1 MTSGSATPPVPPRSP
16 DPSDRRAVR
25 EAERR
30 RKARQ
35 GAGISVAASVALFGG
50 LAALVLTSKGWPTFR
65 EAFLSWDVATD
76 SFWDILKAFWLDVK
90 IFMAVE
96 VAVLIVGLALALLRT
111 TWSPALAP
119 FRLIAIGYIDF
130 FRGMPTVMLVYLTA
144 FGIPALA
151 IPGGGLE
158 WLPTNP
164 VILAGFGLMLSYSAY
179 VAEVFRAGIQSIHP
193 SQRAAALSLGLT
205 ESQSLRRV
213 VLPQAVRRVMP
224 PLLNDFVA
232 LQKDAALVSIA
243 GPIEAFRQAQIIQ
256 GETFNYTPLI
266 VAGLL
271 FVLVTIPLARI
282 VDRLQA
288 RQPGF
293 AGGVR

>member
-30 RKARQ
+30 RKGRQ
-35 GAGISVAASVALFGG
+35 GAGISAAASVVLFGG
-50 LAALVLTSKGWPTFR
+50 LAALILTSKGWPTFR
-65 EAFLSWDVATD
+65 EAFLSWDVASD
-76 SFWDILKAFWLDVK
+76 SFVDILKAFWLDVK
-90 IFMAVE
+90 IFMVVE
-96 VAVLIVGLALALLRT
+96 VAVLAVGLALALLRT

-119 FRLIAIGYIDF
+119 FRLISVGYIDF

-144 FGIPALA
+144 FGVPALA
-151 IPGGGLE
+151 VPDGGLE

-205 ESQSLRRV
+205 EAQALRRV
-213 VLPQAVRRVMP
+213 ILPQAVRRVMP

-232 LQKDAALVSIA
+232 LQKDAELVSIA

-293 AGGVR
+293 AGGVK

>member
-1 MTSGSATPPVPPRSP
+1 MTSGSATPPVPRPSP

-25 EAERR
+25 ETARR
-30 RKARQ
+30 RKGRR
-35 GAGISVAASVALFGG
+35 GAGISAGASVVLFGG
-50 LAALVLTSKGWPTFR
+50 LAALVLTSAGWPTFR
-65 EAFLSWDVATD
+65 DTFLSWDVATD
-76 SFWDILKAFWLDVK
+76 SFGDILKAFWLDVK
-90 IFMAVE
+90 IFMVVE
-96 VAVLIVGLALALLRT
+96 VAVLVVGLGLALLRT
-111 TWSPALAP
+111 TWSPALTP
-119 FRLIAIGYIDF
+119 LRLIAVGYIDF

-151 IPGGGLE
+151 APGGGLE

-205 ESQSLRRV
+205 ETQALRRV
-213 VLPQAVRRVMP
+213 ILPQAVRRVMP

-243 GPIEAFRQAQIIQ
+243 GPIEAFRQAQIVQ

-266 VAGLL
+266 VAGVL
-271 FVLVTIPLARI
+271 FVLVTIPLARV

>member
-1 MTSGSATPPVPPRSP
+1 MTSGSATPPVPRRSP

-30 RKARQ
+30 RKARK
-35 GAGISVAASVALFGG
+35 GAGISVAASVVLFGG
-50 LAALVLTSKGWPTFR
+50 LAALVLTSEGWPTFR

-76 SFWDILKAFWLDVK
+76 SFVDILKAFWLDVK
-90 IFMAVE
+90 IFMVVE
-96 VAVLIVGLALALLRT
+96 VAVLVVGLALALLRT

-119 FRLIAIGYIDF
+119 LRLLAVGYIDF
-130 FRGMPTVMLVYLTA
+130 FRGMPTVMLVYLVA
-144 FGIPALA
+144 FGVPALA
-151 IPGGGLE
+151 MPGGGLE

-193 SQRAAALSLGLT
+193 SQRAAGLALGLT
-205 ESQSLRRV
+205 ETQALRHV

-224 PLLNDFVA
+224 PLLNDFVS

-271 FVLVTIPLARI
+271 FVLVTIPLARF

>member
-1 MTSGSATPPVPPRSP
+1 VPRPSP
-16 DPSDRRAVR
+16 DLSDRRAVR

-30 RKARQ
+30 RKARR
-35 GAGISVAASVALFGG
+35 GAGISVAASVVLFGG
-50 LAALVLTSKGWPTFR
+50 LALLVLTSEGWPTFQ
-65 EAFLSWDVATD
+65 EAFLSWDVARD

-90 IFMAVE
+90 IFVVVE
-96 VAVLIVGLALALLRT
+96 IAVLIVGLALALLRT
-111 TWSPALAP
+111 TSSPALAP
-119 FRLIAIGYIDF
+119 LRLIAVGYVDV

-144 FGIPALA
+144 FGVPALA

-193 SQRAAALSLGLT
+193 SQRAAALALGLT
-205 ESQSLRRV
+205 EVQSLRHV

-224 PLLNDFVA
+224 PLLNDFVS

-271 FVLVTIPLARI
+271 FVLVTIPLARF

>member
-1 MTSGSATPPVPPRSP
+1 MKSGSATPPVPPRSA

-30 RKARQ
+30 RKARR
-35 GAGISVAASVALFGG
+35 GAGISVAASVVLFGG
-50 LAALVLTSKGWPTFR
+50 LAALVLTSTGWPTFR
-65 EAFLSWDVATD
+65 DAFLSWDVATD
-76 SFWDILKAFWLDVK
+76 SFVDILKAFWLDVK
-90 IFMAVE
+90 IFLVVE
-96 VAVLIVGLALALLRT
+96 VAVLVVGLALALLRT
-111 TWSPALAP
+111 TSTPALAP
-119 FRLIAIGYIDF
+119 LRLIAVGYIDF

-151 IPGGGLE
+151 VPGGGLE

-164 VILAGFGLMLSYSAY
+164 IILAGFGLMLSYSAY
-179 VAEVFRAGIQSIHP
+179 VAEVFRAGIESIHP
-193 SQRAAALSLGLT
+193 SQRAAALALGLT
-205 ESQSLRRV
+205 ETQALRHV
-213 VLPQAVRRVMP
+213 VLPQAVRRVLP
-224 PLLNDFVA
+224 PLLNDFVS

-256 GETFNYTPLI
+256 GETFNYTPLV

-271 FVLVTIPLARI
+271 FVAVTIPLARI

-288 RQPGF
+288 RRPGF
-293 AGGVR
+293 AGGVK

>member
-1 MTSGSATPPVPPRSP
+1 V
-16 DPSDRRAVR
+16 
-25 EAERR
+25 
-30 RKARQ
+30 
-35 GAGISVAASVALFGG
+35 LFGG

-65 EAFLSWDVATD
+65 DTFLSWDVATD
-76 SFWDILKAFWLDVK
+76 SFPDILKAFWLDVK
-90 IFMAVE
+90 IFMVVE
-96 VAVLIVGLALALLRT
+96 VAVLVVGLGLALLRT
-111 TWSPALAP
+111 TWSPALTP
-119 FRLIAIGYIDF
+119 LRLIAVGYIDF

-151 IPGGGLE
+151 APGGGLE

-205 ESQSLRRV
+205 EAQALRRV
-213 VLPQAVRRVMP
+213 ILPQAVRRVMP

-243 GPIEAFRQAQIIQ
+243 GPIEAFRQAQIVQ

-266 VAGLL
+266 VAGVL
-271 FVLVTIPLARI
+271 FVLVTIPLARV

>member
-1 MTSGSATPPVPPRSP
+1 VPRPSP
-16 DPSDRRAVR
+16 DASDRRAVR

-30 RKARQ
+30 RKARR
-35 GAGISVAASVALFGG
+35 GAGISVAASVVLFGG

-65 EAFLSWDVATD
+65 DAFLSWDVASD
-76 SFWDILKAFWLDVK
+76 SFGDILKAFWLDVK
-90 IFMAVE
+90 IFMVVE
-96 VAVLIVGLALALLRT
+96 VAVLVVGLALALLRT
-111 TWSPALAP
+111 TWSAALTP
-119 FRLIAIGYIDF
+119 LRLLAVGYIDF

-151 IPGGGLE
+151 APGGGLE

-205 ESQSLRRV
+205 ETQALRRV
-213 VLPQAVRRVMP
+213 ILPQAVRRVMP

-243 GPIEAFRQAQIIQ
+243 GPIEAFRQAQIVQ

-266 VAGLL
+266 VAGVL
-271 FVLVTIPLARI
+271 FVLVTIPLARV

>member
-16 DPSDRRAVR
+16 EPGDRRAVR
-25 EAERR
+25 AAERR
-30 RKARQ
+30 RRARR
-35 GAGISVAASVALFGG
+35 GAGISLAASVVLFGG
-50 LAALVLTSKGWPTFR
+50 LGALILTSKGWPTFR
-65 EAFLSWDVATD
+65 DAFLSWSVAKD
-76 SFWDILKAFWLDVK
+76 SFPDILKAFWLDVK
-90 IFMAVE
+90 IFMVVE
-96 VAVLIVGLALALLRT
+96 VAVLAVGLALALLRT
-111 TWSPALAP
+111 TWSPALTP
-119 FRLIAIGYIDF
+119 LRLIAVGYIDF

-144 FGIPALA
+144 FGVPALA
-151 IPGGGLE
+151 VQGGGLE
-158 WLPTNP
+158 WLPTSP

-205 ESQSLRRV
+205 ETQALRHV

>member
-1 MTSGSATPPVPPRSP
+1 MTSGSATPPVPRTSP
-16 DPSDRRAVR
+16 DSSDRRAVR

-35 GAGISVAASVALFGG
+35 GAGISVAASVVLFGG
-50 LAALVLTSKGWPTFR
+50 LAALILTSKGWPTFR
-65 EAFLSWDVATD
+65 EAFLSWDVARD
-76 SFWDILKAFWLDVK
+76 SVWDILKAFWLDVK
-90 IFMAVE
+90 IFMLVE
-96 VAVLIVGLALALLRT
+96 VAVLVVGLGLALLRT
-111 TWSPALAP
+111 TSTAALAP
-119 FRLIAIGYIDF
+119 LRLLAVGYIDF

-144 FGIPALA
+144 FGVPALA
-151 IPGGGLE
+151 VPGGGLE

-164 VILAGFGLMLSYSAY
+164 VVLAGFGLMLSYSAY

-193 SQRAAALSLGLT
+193 SQRAAGLSLGLT
-205 ESQSLRRV
+205 EAQTLRRV

-243 GPIEAFRQAQIIQ
+243 GPIEAFRQAQIAQ

>member
-25 EAERR
+25 EAARR
-30 RKARQ
+30 RKGRR
-35 GAGISVAASVALFGG
+35 GAGISVAASVVLFGG
-50 LAALVLTSKGWPTFR
+50 LAALILTSKGWPTFR
-65 EAFLSWDVATD
+65 DAFLSWDVARD
-76 SFWDILKAFWLDVK
+76 SFGDILKAFWLDVK
-90 IFMAVE
+90 IFMVVE
-96 VAVLIVGLALALLRT
+96 VAVLVVGLALALLRT
-111 TWSPALAP
+111 TWGAALAP
-119 FRLIAIGYIDF
+119 FRLLSVGYIDF
-130 FRGMPTVMLVYLTA
+130 FRGMPTVMLVYLVA
-144 FGIPALA
+144 FGVPALA
-151 IPGGGLE
+151 VPDGGLE

-205 ESQSLRRV
+205 EAQSLRRV

-271 FVLVTIPLARI
+271 FVLVTIPLARF